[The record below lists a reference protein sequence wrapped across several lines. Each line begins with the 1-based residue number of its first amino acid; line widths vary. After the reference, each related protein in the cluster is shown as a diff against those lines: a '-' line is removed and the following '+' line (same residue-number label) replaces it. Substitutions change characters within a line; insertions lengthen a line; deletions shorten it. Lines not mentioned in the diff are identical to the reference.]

1 MQVCDNGLDLS
12 YTQLRQRIVSL
23 SNTYSMTTLCI
34 DMQERGKRNVVIC
47 NCKIMSFIQ
56 FLNNSTT
63 GVKNIYKFDRV
74 PTLNVNLNY

>member
-1 MQVCDNGLDLS
+1 MQACDNGLELS

-34 DMQERGKRNVVIC
+34 DMLERGKRNFVIC

-56 FLNNSTT
+56 FLNNSMT
-63 GVKNIYKFDRV
+63 GVKISI
-74 PTLNVNLNY
+74 NLIESQL